1 MSRTNEQACPQI
13 AVLEKVLPFF
23 ILYSSLRSNFGS
35 IYARSEC
42 FGGEDRVVRVNL
54 LVGVVK
60 FPPEGS
66 FLYR

>member
-1 MSRTNEQACPQI
+1 MLARN
-13 AVLEKVLPFF
+13 VL
-23 ILYSSLRSNFGS
+23 
-35 IYARSEC
+35 
-42 FGGEDRVVRVNL
+42 GGEDRVVRVNL